1 MQPRRNAKETNM
13 RYAIPALLLVLL
25 AGCAATATDSGRVYY
40 DRKYNTVTP
49 LRAAADSG
57 AASVP
62 LQRRGS
68 LNPNQRYQ

>member
-1 MQPRRNAKETNM
+1 MQPRRNFKETNM
-13 RYAIPALLLVLL
+13 RYAIPALVLVLL
-25 AGCAATATDSGRVYY
+25 AGCAATAADSSRVFY

-49 LRAAADSG
+49 LRAADSG
-57 AASVP
+57 AANGP